1 MTRRSMMR
9 YAVAVLTL
17 ALFGCLSSSA
27 QEPEEKLVTITITK
41 DQPVVEF
48 VDAAALLVGRPILY
62 DPNSQRLQKSQT
74 MGVDIIHG
82 VPKGK
87 ELDLVRAILAFYE
100 ITLVPVGPRGHEI
113 LLAIDSRST
122 NNLVKN
128 KAEFVPFEEIG
139 RHADRDGFYMM
150 TSIPVRHIENLTM
163 LRTALSTMVTPAGI
177 GRVHEVPGASRI
189 IVMDYAP
196 TVAAMARIVK
206 EMDIDP
212 EPLVTQTIR
221 LQHTDAGALAATLK
235 ELFPGDAKPDPRQP
249 GMPGRAAPGP
259 RIASHEPTNS
269 VVVVATEK
277 DLDRIREVVKQ
288 LDVPPGQ

>member
-1 MTRRSMMR
+1 MR
-9 YAVAVLTL
+9 FTVAVLTF
-17 ALFGCLSSSA
+17 ALFGCLRSSA
-27 QEPEEKLVTITITK
+27 QAPEEKLVTITITK
-41 DQPVVEF
+41 DQPVVAF

-62 DPNSQRLQKSQT
+62 DPNSPRLQKSQT

-100 ITLVPVGPRGHEI
+100 ITLVPVGPQGHEI
-113 LLAIDSRST
+113 LLALDSRST

-196 TVAAMARIVK
+196 TVAAMARIVR
-206 EMDIDP
+206 EMDVDP
-212 EPLVTQTIR
+212 EPVVTQTIR

-235 ELFPGDAKPDPRQP
+235 ELFAPEPPKADPQR
-249 GMPGRAAPGP
+249 GAMMLGRASPAL